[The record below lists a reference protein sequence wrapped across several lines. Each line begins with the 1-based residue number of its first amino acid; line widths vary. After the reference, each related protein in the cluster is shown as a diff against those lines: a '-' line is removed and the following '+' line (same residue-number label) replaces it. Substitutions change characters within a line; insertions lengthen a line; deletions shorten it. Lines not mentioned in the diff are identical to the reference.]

1 LRLANHDEKQVQEQ
15 YGQEFSN
22 YQQQIESLQGQMR
35 ATEWTNIRRESHCAL
50 VDAAGGG
57 HFCCV

>member
-35 ATEWTNIRRESHCAL
+35 AME
-50 VDAAGGG
+50 
-57 HFCCV
+57 